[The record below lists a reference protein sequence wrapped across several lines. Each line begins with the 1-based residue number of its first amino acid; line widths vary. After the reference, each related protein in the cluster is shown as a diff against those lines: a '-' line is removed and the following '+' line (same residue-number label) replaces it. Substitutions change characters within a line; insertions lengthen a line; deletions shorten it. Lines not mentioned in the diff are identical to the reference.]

1 MNKFLNESYLNLA
14 NANFPKHQ
22 FTHRLSK
29 YKKLKYK
36 LKGFLRTRGY
46 FVPKVN
52 LENETKKISK
62 NIILDFQKI
71 KFTNNFDKEI
81 EKSLLRLELRY
92 KSEYLL
98 LISKLAKQVIED
110 NSNPFKLCKF
120 NYISLSLPIIHFPYD
135 FSEAGTLHNDYVACH
150 EDGMRIAWLPYT
162 DYKYPGVITKSKL
175 IRWITHL
182 IGKRIGTKLFL
193 NFPDIPIR
201 KNHKSGEWLMW
212 NDTFI
217 HRGIVNS
224 SDTIS
229 IALIIRFSNNFN
241 RETFIQLKDII
252 DYEKNFNKNK
262 NLFNDKIV
270 DHAKDISRE
279 LVKGIES
286 LNKVNLKSKSIA
298 FLQKVLNK
306 YEANEDR
313 LLILNMIDFS
323 LDLLSD
329 RFIANPSLDWFN
341 KNNFIHSDICD
352 KLSILRDSIED
363 LNFGKSH

>member
-1 MNKFLNESYLNLA
+1 
-14 NANFPKHQ
+14 
-22 FTHRLSK
+22 
-29 YKKLKYK
+29 
-36 LKGFLRTRGY
+36 
-46 FVPKVN
+46 
-52 LENETKKISK
+52 
-62 NIILDFQKI
+62 
-71 KFTNNFDKEI
+71 
-81 EKSLLRLELRY
+81 
-92 KSEYLL
+92 
-98 LISKLAKQVIED
+98 
-110 NSNPFKLCKF
+110 
-120 NYISLSLPIIHFPYD
+120 
-135 FSEAGTLHNDYVACH
+135 
-150 EDGMRIAWLPYT
+150 
-162 DYKYPGVITKSKL
+162 
-175 IRWITHL
+175 
-182 IGKRIGTKLFL
+182 
-193 NFPDIPIR
+193 
-201 KNHKSGEWLMW
+201 
-212 NDTFI
+212 
-217 HRGIVNS
+217 
-224 SDTIS
+224 
-229 IALIIRFSNNFN
+229 
-241 RETFIQLKDII
+241 
-252 DYEKNFNKNK
+252 